1 MWVKRLQ
8 LLQKNGQ
15 PALKCYVFFLQYLQS
30 PYPHKLAKIFVYI
43 LRSIEQP
50 KLELT
55 FLIFSIE
62 CMKVTIIS
70 SSVAG

>member
-1 MWVKRLQ
+1 MGKTVAIVAEKWTTRIRMS
-8 LLQKNGQ
+8 
-15 PALKCYVFFLQYLQS
+15 CIFLQYSQS

-43 LRSIEQP
+43 LRSIEQS

-62 CMKVTIIS
+62 FMKVTIIS